1 MKRMIKFAVS
11 KPVTICMLVLAILL
25 LGKISYDQLAV
36 DLLPDLNNPRL
47 FIELKAGERPPEEI
61 EKQFVKNMESMAIRQ
76 SDVTQV
82 SSVIRAGSARI
93 TVEYAWK
100 KDMDEAFLD
109 LQKAMNPF
117 AQNKDITELK
127 ITQHDPNQSPVV
139 LIGLSHRSIT
149 DMAELRKVAES
160 YIRNELI
167 RLEGVADVT
176 LSGDEVSTLT
186 IRTDPYKLD
195 AFKLTINDLS
205 SKIEANNQSISGGRV
220 SELGLQYIVKSSSLF
235 ATERDFENLIV
246 GYKPVTAETGGT
258 AAAGT
263 SGAAVSSSADKAP
276 IFLREVATVSFE
288 NARPENIVRIDGERS
303 IGLSVYK
310 EMRFNTVK
318 VVDGVIRRLA
328 VIEQALPGY
337 RFQVITNQGTF
348 IKNAIG
354 EVKSSA
360 VLGIILAVVI
370 LFVFLRRL
378 GTTLIVSLAI
388 PISIVATFNLMFF
401 NHLTLNIMTLGG
413 LALGAGMLVD
423 NAIVVIESIFRNQ
436 EKGMTVREA
445 AITGTSEVA
454 GAVMASTLTT
464 IVVFLPI
471 VYLHGASGELFKD
484 QAWTVTF
491 SLVSSLF
498 VAIGVIP
505 MLYDRIT
512 GRPNPFSRLTRD
524 RKETGGDSA
533 GSPAS
538 PRRARGQGI
547 RIAAYSPLLR
557 TLLRRRW
564 GVIGCALLLLV
575 IAGLLVPFIGTEFMP
590 RAGSR
595 AFSAVI
601 KLPEGTPLERT
612 ASAVGNLEE
621 LMRAVSQDSLC
632 TVYSHIGSGSGSEN
646 DIFEGENTAVMKVIL
661 SPSCPVPPE
670 EVMARFVRT
679 TEDTEGLEVTLKQEE
694 NSLSSLLGSEGAPIV
709 VEVKGEELDEIGA
722 VTAEVMERIA
732 GIPGIYN
739 LRSSVEDGAP
749 EVTVSVD
756 RTVAGIHNVSVSTV
770 IEQLKQQLGG
780 LESGKMEYRGEM
792 RDILIKVPDITLHD
806 LGGLVIRSG
815 EKEFRLQEI
824 ATITRSQAPKEIFRR
839 GQNRIGKV
847 TADLGAG
854 YSLDKVADG
863 IRLAVKDIDLPADYS
878 ITVTGE
884 EEKRQE
890 SMNSL
895 MFALVLS
902 VILVYMVLASQFES
916 LLHPFTILLTIPLA
930 VVGAVLLFFLTGTTI
945 NMMGVIGIVMLVGI
959 AVNNSI
965 ILVDRINQLKQSGME
980 LTDAI
985 VESGQ
990 QRIRPILM
998 TTLTTI
1004 LALLPMTFGFGE
1016 GASLRSPMAIAVIGG
1031 LVTSTVMSLVVIPCV
1046 YDVFERMKR
1055 GKNGISGGDC
1065 PKIRS

>member
-1 MKRMIKFAVS
+1 MKNIIKYAVS
-11 KPVTICMLVLAILL
+11 NPVTICMLVLAILL

-82 SSVIRAGSARI
+82 SSVIRSGSARI
-93 TVEYAWK
+93 TVEYTWK
-100 KDMDEAFLD
+100 KDMEEAFLD

-117 AQNKDITELK
+117 LQNKEITELK

-176 LSGDEVSTLT
+176 LSGDESSTLT
-186 IRTDPYKLD
+186 IRTDPYKLK
-195 AFKLTINDLS
+195 AFNLTINDLS

-235 ATERDFENLIV
+235 ATENDFEDLIV
-246 GYKPVTAETGGT
+246 GYKPVTAESGGT
-258 AAAGT
+258 TATGT
-263 SGAAVSSSADKAP
+263 SGTTASTASAGEKAP
-276 IFLREVATVSFE
+276 IFLREVATVGFE
-288 NARPENIVRIDGERS
+288 NARPDNIVRINGKRS

-318 VVDGVIRRLA
+318 VVDEVIRRLGT
-328 VIEQALPGY
+328 IEQALPGY

-354 EVKSSA
+354 EVKDSA
-360 VLGIILAVVI
+360 VLGVLLAVIV
-370 LFVFLRRL
+370 LYVFLRRW

-388 PISIVATFNLMFF
+388 PISIIATFNLMFF

-436 EKGMTVREA
+436 EKGLTVREA
-445 AITGTSEVA
+445 AIRGTSEVA
-454 GAVMASTLTT
+454 GAVIASTLTT

-471 VYLHGASGELFKD
+471 VYLHGATGELFKD

-498 VAIGVIP
+498 VAILVIP
-505 MLYDRIT
+505 MLYDRI
-512 GRPNPFSRLTRD
+512 SRH
-524 RKETGGDSA
+524 RKRKGTE
-533 GSPAS
+533 PAHTIPPQATS
-538 PRRARGQGI
+538 GI
-547 RIAAYSPLLR
+547 RFSGYTPVLR
-557 TLLRRRW
+557 TLLHHRW
-564 GVIGCALLLLV
+564 KVVGCAVLLLV
-575 IAGLLVPFIGTEFMP
+575 AAGLLTPFVGTEFMP
-590 RAGSR
+590 RAESN
-595 AFSAVI
+595 AFSVI
-601 KLPEGTPLERT
+601 VKLPEGTPLERT
-612 ASAVGNLEE
+612 VSAVGNLEE
-621 LMRAVSQDSLC
+621 LMREVSQDSLC
-632 TVYSHIGSGSGSEN
+632 TIYSHTGSGSGSEN

-661 SPSCPVPPE
+661 SSSCPLTPDD
-670 EVMARFVRT
+670 VMAQFIRA
-679 TEDTEGLEVTLKQEE
+679 TEDIEGTDITLKQEE
-694 NSLSSLLGSEGAPIV
+694 NSLGSLLGGEDAPIV
-709 VEVKGEELDEIGA
+709 VEVKGEELDEIAA
-722 VTAEVMERIA
+722 VTAEVAGRISNVR
-732 GIPGIYN
+732 GIYN
-739 LRSSVEDGAP
+739 IRSSVEDGAP
-749 EVTVSVD
+749 EVTITVD
-756 RTVAGIHNVSVSTV
+756 RTVAGIYDISVSTV

-780 LESGKMEYRGEM
+780 IEAGQMEYRGEM
-792 RDILIKVPDITLHD
+792 RDISIKVPDINLYD
-806 LGGLVIRSG
+806 LGSLVIRNG

-824 ATITRSQAPKEIFRR
+824 AAIKESQAPKEIFRR
-839 GQNRIGKV
+839 GQNRISKV
-847 TADLGAG
+847 TASLDAG
-854 YSLDKVADG
+854 YSLDKVADE
-863 IRLAVKDIDLPADYS
+863 IRLAVKNLELPDGYS

-890 SMNSL
+890 SMDSL
-895 MFALVLS
+895 MFALALS
-902 VILVYMVLASQFES
+902 VILVYMVLAAQFES

-930 VVGAVLLFFLTGTTI
+930 VVGAILAFFLTGTTI

-965 ILVDRINQLKQSGME
+965 ILVDRINQLKQSGM
-980 LTDAI
+980 TPADAI
-985 VESGQ
+985 VEAGQ

-1031 LVTSTVMSLVVIPCV
+1031 LMTSTLMSLMVIPCV
-1046 YDVFERMKR
+1046 YSIFESLFSHKQ
-1055 GKNGISGGDC
+1055 KPD
-1065 PKIRS
+1065 K

>member
-1 MKRMIKFAVS
+1 MKSIIKFAVS
-11 KPVTICMLVLAILL
+11 NPVTICMLVLAILL

-76 SDVTQV
+76 SDVIQV

-93 TVEYAWK
+93 TVEYTWK

-167 RLEGVADVT
+167 SLEGVADVT
-176 LSGDEVSTLT
+176 LSGDEVSTLM

-205 SKIEANNQSISGGRV
+205 SKIEANNQSVSGGRV
-220 SELGLQYIVKSSSLF
+220 SELGLQYLVKSSSLF
-235 ATERDFENLIV
+235 ATESDFENLIV
-246 GYKPVTAETGGT
+246 GYKPVAAEATAS
-258 AAAGT
+258 GT
-263 SGAAVSSSADKAP
+263 SGAVSTSSMDKAP

-288 NARPENIVRIDGERS
+288 NDRPENIVRINGKRS

-436 EKGMTVREA
+436 EKGMTIREA
-445 AITGTSEVA
+445 AIVGTSEVA
-454 GAVMASTLTT
+454 GAVIASTLTT

-498 VAIGVIP
+498 VAILVIP

-512 GRPNPFSRLTRD
+512 GRQDRGAGGGTRGGKRHPDYRLQPLVAHAAPPPL
-524 RKETGGDSA
+524 GGD
-533 GSPAS
+533 
-538 PRRARGQGI
+538 R
-547 RIAAYSPLLR
+547 LR
-557 TLLRRRW
+557 
-564 GVIGCALLLLV
+564 
-575 IAGLLVPFIGTEFMP
+575 F
-590 RAGSR
+590 
-595 AFSAVI
+595 
-601 KLPEGTPLERT
+601 
-612 ASAVGNLEE
+612 
-621 LMRAVSQDSLC
+621 D
-632 TVYSHIGSGSGSEN
+632 
-646 DIFEGENTAVMKVIL
+646 
-661 SPSCPVPPE
+661 
-670 EVMARFVRT
+670 
-679 TEDTEGLEVTLKQEE
+679 
-694 NSLSSLLGSEGAPIV
+694 
-709 VEVKGEELDEIGA
+709 
-722 VTAEVMERIA
+722 
-732 GIPGIYN
+732 
-739 LRSSVEDGAP
+739 
-749 EVTVSVD
+749 
-756 RTVAGIHNVSVSTV
+756 VAGD
-770 IEQLKQQLGG
+770 
-780 LESGKMEYRGEM
+780 SG
-792 RDILIKVPDITLHD
+792 
-806 LGGLVIRSG
+806 
-815 EKEFRLQEI
+815 
-824 ATITRSQAPKEIFRR
+824 
-839 GQNRIGKV
+839 
-847 TADLGAG
+847 
-854 YSLDKVADG
+854 
-863 IRLAVKDIDLPADYS
+863 
-878 ITVTGE
+878 
-884 EEKRQE
+884 
-890 SMNSL
+890 
-895 MFALVLS
+895 
-902 VILVYMVLASQFES
+902 
-916 LLHPFTILLTIPLA
+916 
-930 VVGAVLLFFLTGTTI
+930 VVGSLYRYGVYAESREQGVLCRYQVAGRDS
-945 NMMGVIGIVMLVGI
+945 VG
-959 AVNNSI
+959 AY
-965 ILVDRINQLKQSGME
+965 R
-980 LTDAI
+980 
-985 VESGQ
+985 
-990 QRIRPILM
+990 
-998 TTLTTI
+998 
-1004 LALLPMTFGFGE
+1004 FGC
-1016 GASLRSPMAIAVIGG
+1016 R
-1031 LVTSTVMSLVVIPCV
+1031 
-1046 YDVFERMKR
+1046 
-1055 GKNGISGGDC
+1055 
-1065 PKIRS
+1065 

>member
-1 MKRMIKFAVS
+1 MKSIIKFAVS
-11 KPVTICMLVLAILL
+11 NPVTICMLVLAILL

-61 EKQFVKNMESMAIRQ
+61 EKQFVKNIESMAIRQ

-93 TVEYAWK
+93 TVEYTWK

-109 LQKAMNPF
+109 LQKAMNPY

-195 AFKLTINDLS
+195 AFKLTVNDIS

-220 SELGLQYIVKSSSLF
+220 SELGLQYLVKSSSLF
-235 ATERDFENLIV
+235 ATESDFENLIV
-246 GYKPVTAETGGT
+246 GYKAVKAEEAASATAGT
-258 AAAGT
+258 AGSTTAQ
-263 SGAAVSSSADKAP
+263 SVDKAP
-276 IFLREVATVSFE
+276 IFLKEVADVRFE
-288 NARPENIVRIDGERS
+288 NARPENIVRINGERS

-310 EMRFNTVK
+310 EMRFNTIK
-318 VVDGVIRRLA
+318 VVDGVIRQLGM
-328 VIEQALPGY
+328 IEQALPGY

-354 EVKSSA
+354 EVKNSA
-360 VLGIILAVVI
+360 VLGIILAVI
-370 LFVFLRRL
+370 IIFVFLRRL

-454 GAVMASTLTT
+454 GAVIASTLTT

-498 VAIGVIP
+498 VAVLVIP

-512 GRPNPFSRLTRD
+512 GRRDDGVGGVCRDARPCVSTVETMTVDTTQTASGVRITAYAPFL
-524 RKETGGDSA
+524 
-533 GSPAS
+533 
-538 PRRARGQGI
+538 RA
-547 RIAAYSPLLR
+547 LLR
-557 TLLRRRW
+557 HRW
-564 GVIGCALLLLV
+564 VVIGCAVGLIAL
-575 IAGLLVPFIGTEFMP
+575 AGLLVPFIGTEFMP
-590 RAGSR
+590 RAESR
-595 AFSAVI
+595 AFTAVI

-612 ASAVGNLEE
+612 ASAVGNLET
-621 LMRAVSQDSLC
+621 LMHTISQDSLC
-632 TVYSHIGSGSGSEN
+632 TIYSHIGSGSGSEN

-670 EVMARFVRT
+670 VVMEQFVQT
-679 TEDTEGLEVTLKQEE
+679 TENTEGLEITLKQEE

-709 VEVKGEELDEIGA
+709 VEVKGEELDEIA
-722 VTAEVMERIA
+722 ALTDEVKQRL
-732 GIPGIYN
+732 GDVRGIYN
-739 LRSSVEDGAP
+739 IQSSVEDGAP
-749 EVTVSVD
+749 EVTISVD
-756 RTVAGIHNVSVSTV
+756 RTVAGINNVSVSTV
-770 IEQLKQQLGG
+770 IEQLKQQLTG

-792 RDILIKVPDITLHD
+792 RDILIKVPDITLRD
-806 LGGLVIRSG
+806 LGALVIRSG

-824 ATITRSQAPKEIFRR
+824 ATITHSQAPKEIFRR
-839 GQNRIGKV
+839 NQNRISKV
-847 TADLGAG
+847 TA
-854 YSLDKVADG
+854 SLDAGHSLDRVAAD
-863 IRLAVKDIDLPADYS
+863 IRLAVKDIDLPNNYS

-895 MFALVLS
+895 LFALALS

-930 VVGAVLLFFLTGTTI
+930 VVGAILLFFLTGTTI

-965 ILVDRINQLKQSGME
+965 ILVDRINQLIQAGMP
-980 LTDAI
+980 LDDAI
-985 VESGQ
+985 VEAGS

-1046 YDVFERMKR
+1046 YYVFEKMKR
-1055 GKNGISGGDC
+1055 
-1065 PKIRS
+1065 R

>member
-1 MKRMIKFAVS
+1 MKSIIKFAVS
-11 KPVTICMLVLAILL
+11 NPVTICMLVLAILL

-76 SDVTQV
+76 SDVIQV

-93 TVEYAWK
+93 TVEYTWK

-167 RLEGVADVT
+167 SLEGVADVT
-176 LSGDEVSTLT
+176 LSGDEVSTLM

-205 SKIEANNQSISGGRV
+205 SKIEANNQSVSGGRV
-220 SELGLQYIVKSSSLF
+220 SELGLQYLVKSSSLF
-235 ATERDFENLIV
+235 ATESDFENLIV
-246 GYKPVTAETGGT
+246 GYKPVAAEATAS
-258 AAAGT
+258 GT
-263 SGAAVSSSADKAP
+263 SGAVSTSSMDKAP

-288 NARPENIVRIDGERS
+288 NDRPENIVRINGKRS

-436 EKGMTVREA
+436 EKGMTIREA
-445 AITGTSEVA
+445 AIAGTSEVA
-454 GAVMASTLTT
+454 GAVIASTLTT

-498 VAIGVIP
+498 VAILVIP

-512 GRPNPFSRLTRD
+512 G
-524 RKETGGDSA
+524 
-533 GSPAS
+533 
-538 PRRARGQGI
+538 
-547 RIAAYSPLLR
+547 YSPLLR
-557 TLLRRRW
+557 TLRRRRW
-564 GVIGCALLLLV
+564 VVIGCALMLLV

-590 RAGSR
+590 RAGSK

-612 ASAVGNLEE
+612 ASAVGNLED
-621 LMRAVSQDSLC
+621 LMHTISQDSLC
-632 TVYSHIGSGSGSEN
+632 TIYSHVGSGSGSEN

-670 EVMARFVRT
+670 EVMAQFVQA
-679 TEDTEGLEVTLKQEE
+679 TEDTEGLEVTLKQVE

-709 VEVKGEELDEIGA
+709 VEVKGEELDEIA
-722 VTAEVMERIA
+722 SITEEVKGRIT
-732 GIPGIYN
+732 GLPGLYN
-739 LRSSVEDGAP
+739 VQSSVEDGAP
-749 EVTVSVD
+749 EVTISVD

-792 RDILIKVPDITLHD
+792 RDILIEVPDITLHD
-806 LGGLVIRSG
+806 LGGLVIRNG
-815 EKEFRLQEI
+815 EKEFRL
-824 ATITRSQAPKEIFRR
+824 
-839 GQNRIGKV
+839 
-847 TADLGAG
+847 
-854 YSLDKVADG
+854 
-863 IRLAVKDIDLPADYS
+863 
-878 ITVTGE
+878 
-884 EEKRQE
+884 
-890 SMNSL
+890 
-895 MFALVLS
+895 
-902 VILVYMVLASQFES
+902 
-916 LLHPFTILLTIPLA
+916 
-930 VVGAVLLFFLTGTTI
+930 
-945 NMMGVIGIVMLVGI
+945 
-959 AVNNSI
+959 
-965 ILVDRINQLKQSGME
+965 
-980 LTDAI
+980 
-985 VESGQ
+985 
-990 QRIRPILM
+990 
-998 TTLTTI
+998 
-1004 LALLPMTFGFGE
+1004 
-1016 GASLRSPMAIAVIGG
+1016 
-1031 LVTSTVMSLVVIPCV
+1031 
-1046 YDVFERMKR
+1046 
-1055 GKNGISGGDC
+1055 
-1065 PKIRS
+1065 

>member
-1 MKRMIKFAVS
+1 MKSIIKFAVS
-11 KPVTICMLVLAILL
+11 NPVTICMLVLAILL

-176 LSGDEVSTLT
+176 LSGEEVSTLT

-195 AFKLTINDLS
+195 AFQLTINDIS

-220 SELGLQYIVKSSSLF
+220 SELGLQYLVKSSSLF
-235 ATERDFENLIV
+235 ATESDFENLIV
-246 GYKPVTAETGGT
+246 GYKPVTAEASGT
-258 AAAGT
+258 AA
-263 SGAAVSSSADKAP
+263 SGASGASVSSTDKAP
-276 IFLREVATVSFE
+276 IFLSEVSTVSFE
-288 NARPENIVRIDGERS
+288 NARPENIVRINGERS

-318 VVDGVIRRLA
+318 VVDGVIRQLA
-328 VIEQALPGY
+328 VIEHALPGY

-360 VLGIILAVVI
+360 GLGIILAVVI

-388 PISIVATFNLMFF
+388 PISIIATFNLMFF

-436 EKGMTVREA
+436 EKGLTIREA

-454 GAVMASTLTT
+454 GAVIASTLTT

-498 VAIGVIP
+498 VAILVIP

-512 GRPNPFSRLTRD
+512 GRRD
-524 RKETGGDSA
+524 GGDGVGDGGRDARPCVSTVKTTKTTKTTGIQIA
-533 GSPAS
+533 G
-538 PRRARGQGI
+538 
-547 RIAAYSPLLR
+547 YSPVLH
-557 TLLRRRW
+557 TLLHRRW
-564 GVIGCALLLLV
+564 VVIGCALMLMVL
-575 IAGLLVPFIGTEFMP
+575 AGLLVPFIGTEFMP
-590 RAGSR
+590 RAESK

-601 KLPEGTPLERT
+601 KLPEGTPL
-612 ASAVGNLEE
+612 
-621 LMRAVSQDSLC
+621 
-632 TVYSHIGSGSGSEN
+632 
-646 DIFEGENTAVMKVIL
+646 
-661 SPSCPVPPE
+661 
-670 EVMARFVRT
+670 
-679 TEDTEGLEVTLKQEE
+679 
-694 NSLSSLLGSEGAPIV
+694 
-709 VEVKGEELDEIGA
+709 
-722 VTAEVMERIA
+722 
-732 GIPGIYN
+732 
-739 LRSSVEDGAP
+739 
-749 EVTVSVD
+749 
-756 RTVAGIHNVSVSTV
+756 
-770 IEQLKQQLGG
+770 
-780 LESGKMEYRGEM
+780 
-792 RDILIKVPDITLHD
+792 
-806 LGGLVIRSG
+806 
-815 EKEFRLQEI
+815 
-824 ATITRSQAPKEIFRR
+824 
-839 GQNRIGKV
+839 
-847 TADLGAG
+847 
-854 YSLDKVADG
+854 
-863 IRLAVKDIDLPADYS
+863 
-878 ITVTGE
+878 
-884 EEKRQE
+884 
-890 SMNSL
+890 
-895 MFALVLS
+895 
-902 VILVYMVLASQFES
+902 
-916 LLHPFTILLTIPLA
+916 
-930 VVGAVLLFFLTGTTI
+930 
-945 NMMGVIGIVMLVGI
+945 
-959 AVNNSI
+959 
-965 ILVDRINQLKQSGME
+965 
-980 LTDAI
+980 
-985 VESGQ
+985 
-990 QRIRPILM
+990 
-998 TTLTTI
+998 
-1004 LALLPMTFGFGE
+1004 
-1016 GASLRSPMAIAVIGG
+1016 
-1031 LVTSTVMSLVVIPCV
+1031 
-1046 YDVFERMKR
+1046 
-1055 GKNGISGGDC
+1055 
-1065 PKIRS
+1065 